1 MHFLH
6 EEEIVDALSQAIEKQ
21 LKGSNE
27 SRSFSVQPITSMMG
41 ISTVSSRSLT
51 TTSSLASQSRR
62 AGGLDDEDDDDE
74 EESKRKEED
83 DGDDNGTD
91 KDTRGAQVVVSQA
104 IEVELSQKTVPASK
118 KYNPLHVS
126 IDIVMHGSLQHWD
139 YGKLTMIL

>member
-41 ISTVSSRSLT
+41 ISTISSYSLT
-51 TTSSLASQSRR
+51 TTNASLASQSRR
-62 AGGLDDEDDDDE
+62 AGGLDEEDDDDGDE
-74 EESKRKEED
+74 EEGKRNED
-83 DGDDNGTD
+83 DDDDHGTD
-91 KDTRGAQVVVSQA
+91 EDTRLTQVMASQA
-104 IEVELSQKTVPASK
+104 IEVELSQKSVPASK

-126 IDIVMHGSLQHWD
+126 LSGDVLIHA
-139 YGKLTMIL
+139 T

>member
-41 ISTVSSRSLT
+41 ISTISSRSLT

-62 AGGLDDEDDDDE
+62 AGGLDDEDDDE
-74 EESKRKEED
+74 EESKREEKD
-83 DGDDNGTD
+83 DDDDNRTD
-91 KDTRGAQVVVSQA
+91 EGTRGTQVVASQA
-104 IEVELSQKTVPASK
+104 IEVELSQKSVPASK
-118 KYNPLHVS
+118 KYNPLHVR
-126 IDIVMHGSLQHWD
+126 IAIMMNGSPQHW
-139 YGKLTMIL
+139 ILIN